1 MTEPLRHVIEQA
13 RTEGVY
19 RCARCDY
26 RLSEVPLRDDLSI
39 VCPECGYDMVFS
51 VQVRLMPR
59 DPEFDRA
66 VRGRLGRIERL
77 MFWIAIM
84 TIAVVVG
91 LFIVVYGLVG

>member
-1 MTEPLRHVIEQA
+1 MTDPLRYVIEQA

-26 RLSEVPLRDDLSI
+26 RLSEVPLREDLSI

-66 VRGRLGRIERL
+66 VRGRLGRIERVL
-77 MFWIAIM
+77 IAL
-84 TIAVVVG
+84 VVG
-91 LFIVVYGLVG
+91 MVAVLLGLGIITLAIT

>member
-1 MTEPLRHVIEQA
+1 MTEPLRYVIEQA

-39 VCPECGYDMVFS
+39 ICPECGYDMVFS
-51 VQVRLMPR
+51 VQVRIMPR

-66 VRGRLGRIERL
+66 IRGRLGRIERL
-77 MFWIAIM
+77 MLPLLLLVLLVVLASAI
-84 TIAVVVG
+84 
-91 LFIVVYGLVG
+91 IVYAITG

>member
-1 MTEPLRHVIEQA
+1 MTDPLRHVIEQA
-13 RTEGVY
+13 RKEGVY

-26 RLSEVPLRDDLSI
+26 RLSEVPLREDLSI

-66 VRGRLGRIERL
+66 VRGRLGRIERVL
-77 MFWIAIM
+77 IAL
-84 TIAVVVG
+84 VVG
-91 LFIVVYGLVG
+91 MVAVLLGLGIITLAIT

>member
-1 MTEPLRHVIEQA
+1 MTEPLRYVIEQA

-39 VCPECGYDMVFS
+39 VCPECGYDMVFR

-66 VRGRLGRIERL
+66 IRGRLGRIERL
-77 MFWIAIM
+77 LI
-84 TIAVVVG
+84 VLVVG
-91 LFIVVYGLVG
+91 VVLVLLGLGIITLAIT